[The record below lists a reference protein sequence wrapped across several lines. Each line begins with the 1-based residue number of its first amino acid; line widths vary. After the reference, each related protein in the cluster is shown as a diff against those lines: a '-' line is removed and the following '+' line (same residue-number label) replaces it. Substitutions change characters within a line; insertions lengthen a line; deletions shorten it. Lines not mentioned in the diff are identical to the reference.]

1 MPSCF
6 SFATNS
12 QSPTF
17 GSLAGNTT
25 QQQQQPTF
33 GGSGFGDAGA
43 GGAPPAFGG
52 TSISSSLIIII
63 IQHLFLHHISDD
75 CRHPEANYS
84 IKYLHIH
91 SDIDYIKCH

>member
-25 QQQQQPTF
+25 QQQQQPAF

-63 IQHLFLHHISDD
+63 GLLHFFLRH
-75 CRHPEANYS
+75 CGHPEAHYS
-84 IKYLHIH
+84 IKDLHINFK
-91 SDIDYIKCH
+91 S